1 MLSADTSIGLPGSVR
16 SEALARSR
24 ASSWSDSGTPEKHPD
39 RAHRDLLPEIGDE
52 VETTSADKWIEDASA
67 ELSDFLL
74 ESEHL
79 LRREHSGEQA
89 SMDIVQRRIFEDHNP
104 WWYLDVRLDELEYRA
119 TSGTEDLPVEEPALD
134 VFEPADCVE
143 VVLFVVVQRRF
154 CSESG
159 IDGIGIRVDLTVV
172 GVVVDVRHRHRLSP
186 CSSERLRYRPTLG
199 RSINQ
204 AAIVAD
210 RLVSA
215 RRAATGRSGMTELE
229 GKFAIITGA
238 GSGMARASTRVF
250 VREGARVLAADISGR
265 QEETAAEL
273 GMLSCRFIAMSPRKI
288 RSKRCSPP
296 ALDAFGRIDA
306 VLNVAGI
313 GSAGELA
320 EVSMDEY
327 DRIMDADL
335 RSVMLGTKHGI
346 RAMLPTGG
354 GVILE
359 LVIDR
364 GDQCHAI
371 SCERVLGRK
380 GRSHR
385 AHEGRSRRIRH
396 QRHSGHCHLPRLHRD
411 RDVWRSGAA
420 ARHPQLVQG
429 TALKRGGQPEEV
441 AELAA
446 FLCSDRAS
454 YITGAVIPVD
464 GGMTATLA

>member
-1 MLSADTSIGLPGSVR
+1 
-16 SEALARSR
+16 
-24 ASSWSDSGTPEKHPD
+24 
-39 RAHRDLLPEIGDE
+39 
-52 VETTSADKWIEDASA
+52 
-67 ELSDFLL
+67 
-74 ESEHL
+74 
-79 LRREHSGEQA
+79 
-89 SMDIVQRRIFEDHNP
+89 
-104 WWYLDVRLDELEYRA
+104 
-119 TSGTEDLPVEEPALD
+119 
-134 VFEPADCVE
+134 
-143 VVLFVVVQRRF
+143 
-154 CSESG
+154 
-159 IDGIGIRVDLTVV
+159 
-172 GVVVDVRHRHRLSP
+172 
-186 CSSERLRYRPTLG
+186 
-199 RSINQ
+199 
-204 AAIVAD
+204 
-210 RLVSA
+210 
-215 RRAATGRSGMTELE
+215 MTELE

-273 GMLSCRFIAMSPRKI
+273 GDAVVPFHCDVTKEDQVEAMFAA
-288 RSKRCSPP
+288 

-354 GVILE
+354 GVILK

-380 GRSHR
+380 GRRHR

-396 QRHSGHCHLPRLHRD
+396 EGDSGHCHLPRLHRD
-411 RDVWRSGAA
+411 RDVWRSGCRSPASP
-420 ARHPQLVQG
+420 ARSG
-429 TALKRGGQPEEV
+429 
-441 AELAA
+441 
-446 FLCSDRAS
+446 
-454 YITGAVIPVD
+454 YGAQAGWP
-464 GGMTATLA
+464 T